1 MKKLIKEL
9 IETVGEQYA
18 KWKWNVQAHWTAS
31 QIYNQ
36 AEQIDQI
43 QKYYYYFT
51 EDAEDRLSDVFQR
64 VKNPKNKL
72 EKLLEEP
79 NILRS
84 LYLDCFCSMNEPPN
98 TLLWGGIEELIIVYC
113 NEILEN
119 KEEEEI

>member
-1 MKKLIKEL
+1 MKKLIQEL
-9 IETVGEQYA
+9 IETVNEQYS

-51 EDAEDRLSDVFQR
+51 EDSEDRLCDVFQR

-72 EKLLEEP
+72 EKLLEDP
-79 NILRS
+79 NILRG

-113 NEILEN
+113 NKILEN